1 MQKTIFITGAS
12 AGLGKATAK
21 LFQQAGWNVIA
32 TMRNPEKE
40 TELTQLKNITLLPL
54 DVTNLKQIKTT
65 VTNAIAIHSVDV
77 VFNNAG
83 YGLMGAL
90 ESFSDEQ
97 MLKEIDTNLLGV
109 LRVTQAFIPHFREKK
124 SGVFIST
131 TSIGGIIGFPLHSI
145 YHATKFALE
154 GWSEGMSFEL
164 GLHNISIKTVAPGG
178 IATDFTGRSLDRS
191 AHAAYQKIEEKL
203 FTAIDGMMQSASTA
217 EQIAQVVYEAA
228 TDGKDQVRYVAG
240 DDAKAMYARRLEI
253 GNEEFRKEVRK
264 QILG

>member
-21 LFQQAGWNVIA
+21 LFQLQGWNVIA

-40 TELTQLKNITLLPL
+40 TELTQLKNVILLPL
-54 DVTNLKQIKTT
+54 DVTKPEQIKTT
-65 VTNAIAIHSVDV
+65 VAKAISLYSVDV

-83 YGLMGAL
+83 YGLMGSL

-97 MLKEIDTNLLGV
+97 ILREINTNLLGV
-109 LRVTQAFIPHFREKK
+109 IRVTQAFIPHFREKK

-131 TSIGGIIGFPLHSI
+131 TSIGGLIGFPLHSI
-145 YHATKFALE
+145 YHATKFAVE

-164 GLHNISIKTVAPGG
+164 GLHNIAIKTVAPGG

-191 AHAAYQKIEEKL
+191 SHSAYQGIEEKL
-203 FTAIDGMMQSASTA
+203 FATIDSMMESASA
-217 EQIAQVVYEAA
+217 AGQIAEVVYEAA
-228 TDGKDQVRYVAG
+228 TDGKDQIRYVAG
-240 DDAKAMYARRLEI
+240 EDAKAIYARRLEI
-253 GNEEFRKEVRK
+253 GNEEFRKELRK